1 MEVYGTYLYSRF
13 FNADSGSAAF
23 AFLPEQ
29 GTCEEYKNENGIIS
43 VSGNFCLQQ
52 KGLPMCL
59 EGDWRT
65 TEYGQE
71 FQFNKVKLTS
81 KSMEDTKNFLSNSG
95 VVITPVNIQKI
106 LKVTG
111 ADIFA
116 AAENT
121 DIEETICEST
131 NADCVSVVQVFAKIR
146 NLQRELELFY
156 YLDKYG
162 GTFSHCTKI
171 LKKYPQNAIEVIR
184 SDPYSIVANAGIPFS
199 LADRIGLDNGI
210 EPLSDTRI
218 KAILLW
224 CIHKESNSGNVFM
237 TFDGLCKS
245 VSKLPGTKIPNTAVA
260 AALKD
265 HPYILKEETEQD
277 VYYEAYLMQDEKL
290 AAKEFARIML
300 TRFDL
305 PFHPEYIERIE
316 EEQGRPFGTQQKE
329 AFQLLRSTGFKLLVG
344 DPGTGKTTTV
354 NGLLRYLEML
364 WEDQYGRK
372 PLFALCA
379 PAGRAAQR
387 MKEATNRH
395 ASTIHKLIEYQP
407 YGDKAYYKNGED
419 PIDADVIVIDEV
431 SMLGLST
438 FSKLIAAIK
447 NGSLVLLVGDVN
459 QLQSVEPGCVL
470 QDIINCGI
478 VDMCHLT
485 ELFRQAAESGININA
500 KKIIEGDENLV
511 VKKDFQLIQSEP
523 EQTKERLISVIKDL
537 IRETGDPNKIQV
549 LAPVKKGSCGVNEGN
564 RTLQE
569 IFNSAKGGIWYGYNK
584 NYKLNDRVIMMS
596 NNYSLGYYNGD
607 VGYIRFITD
616 SSMRIEIG
624 DETITLPREQ
634 FGDMDLAYNC
644 TVHKSQGSEYDY
656 LVIVLQEEAKG
667 MLDRNL
673 FYTAVTRG
681 KKKVIVLY
689 EKDAIHVAVTRKR
702 SGTRKSLLV
711 KRIWQELHI

>member
-23 AFLPEQ
+23 AFLPEP
-29 GTCEEYKNENGIIS
+29 GTCQDYVDENGCIT

-59 EGDWRT
+59 EGDWRQ

-71 FQFNKVKLTS
+71 FRFKKVKLS
-81 KSMEDTKNFLSNSG
+81 SRHMEDTEKFLSKTG
-95 VVITPVNIQKI
+95 VVVTPVNVKKI

-111 ADIFA
+111 ADIFT
-116 AAENT
+116 AAEDP
-121 DIEETICEST
+121 DIEDKICEKT
-131 NADCVSVVQVFAKIR
+131 NADCVSVIQVFSKVR
-146 NLQRELELFY
+146 SLQRELELFY
-156 YLDKYG
+156 YLDGYG
-162 GTFSHCTKI
+162 GTYAHCMKV
-171 LKKYPQNAIEVIR
+171 LKKYPQDAIEILKQ
-184 SDPYSIVANAGIPFS
+184 DPYSLLDNVSLPFS
-199 LADRIGLDNGI
+199 LIDKIGLGNGI
-210 EPLSDTRI
+210 EPLSETRVR
-218 KAILLW
+218 AILLW
-224 CIHKESNSGNVFM
+224 CIRRESNAGNVYM

-245 VSKLPGTKIPNTAVA
+245 VSKLPGIKIPSSAVA

-265 HPYILKEETEQD
+265 HPHILKEESHPD
-277 VYYEAYLMQDEKL
+277 IYYEAYLLQDEKL
-290 AAKEFARIML
+290 AAKEFARLVMS
-300 TRFDL
+300 RVDL
-305 PFHPEYIERIE
+305 PFHPEYIDRIE
-316 EEQGRPFGTQQKE
+316 QEQGRPFGSQQRD
-329 AFQLLRSTGFKLLVG
+329 AFQLLQTTGFKLLVG

-364 WEDQYGRK
+364 WEDMYGRK
-372 PLFALCA
+372 PVFALCA

-407 YGDKAYYKNGED
+407 YGEKAYYKNGEN
-419 PIDADVIVIDEV
+419 PIEADVVVVDEV

-447 NGSLVLLVGDVN
+447 SGSLVLIVGDVN

-470 QDIINCGI
+470 QDIINSGV

-485 ELFRQAAESGININA
+485 EVFRQAAESGIYINA
-500 KKIIEGDENLV
+500 RKIINGEEDLV
-511 VKKDFQLIQSEP
+511 EKDDFQMIQSEP
-523 EQTKERLISVIKDL
+523 EQTKSRLTAIVGQL
-537 IRETGDPNKIQV
+537 LQETGDPDKIQV

-564 RTLQE
+564 IALQAM
-569 IFNSAKGGIWYGYNK
+569 INPKKGGIWYGYGK

-596 NNYSLGYYNGD
+596 NNYSIGYYNGD
-607 VGYIRFITD
+607 VGFIRQLSD

-624 DETITLPREQ
+624 EETITLPREQ

-644 TVHKSQGSEYDY
+644 TVHKSQGSEYEY
-656 LVIVLQEEAKG
+656 LVVVLQEEAKG

-689 EKDAIHVAVTRKR
+689 EKDAIRLAVTRKR
-702 SGTRKSLLV
+702 TGTRNSLLV
-711 KRIWQELHI
+711 ERIRQELHI